1 MAKGLSSFYKK
12 DLEER
17 RIVRGVELTF
27 KEPEDADVVLNMI
40 LSDHDRASALKKLC
54 LAVVREPDLSAE
66 WEKFGYAGRM
76 AVLAEVVDFLGL
88 GRDFLA

>member
-1 MAKGLSSFYKK
+1 MEDLSSFYRK
-12 DLEER
+12 DLEEKR
-17 RIVRGVELTF
+17 AIRGVEFTLR
-27 KEPEDADVVLNMI
+27 EPEDADAVLDMI
-40 LSDHDRASALKKLC
+40 LSDRGRASALKKLC